1 MNTMGR
7 RSTHGDLWSTSTSTK
22 FQTVCV
28 FVFLKHIVE
37 NYKVSL
43 SFVLL

>member
-7 RSTHGDLWSTSTSTK
+7 RSTHGDLWSTSTST
-22 FQTVCV
+22 VSNRLC
-28 FVFLKHIVE
+28 VFLKHIVE

>member
-1 MNTMGR
+1 MVTFG
-7 RSTHGDLWSTSTSTK
+7 LLPLPQ
-22 FQTVCV
+22 FQTVC
-28 FVFLKHIVE
+28 VFLKHIVE

>member
-28 FVFLKHIVE
+28 FLKHIVE